1 MKKLIFIITIITA
14 TSLVRAGE
22 NDEIIW
28 ETEQISELDQIVL
41 SPDGDIFY
49 NTNDSIIQVRLV
61 EDGTLVEE
69 INIEDFSLNI
79 EAMSISN
86 DGNLLALSG
95 DNPYVYIY
103 DLSERRLVS
112 KITAKVFVREE
123 YGENV
128 VYEAEK
134 WLASDISPDG
144 TRITG
149 ILYTD
154 RGEGISNFVVI
165 DISSNEVLFEEPRLL
180 YDIFNP
186 SDYSPK
192 WLSSTYSSDGSNIVA
207 QLEYTT
213 PDPSSPDSIY
223 ILNANTFKKD
233 TVLANTY
240 FPEFLKG
247 FVSYYNPML
256 AYQSKDSINL
266 YNMSTRKIIKT
277 NLNTSIWSF
286 LFLRI
291 KDFLIYGYNWESD
304 LYNLTNN
311 ESMYKYKTLVDYI
324 CQTKDSS
331 RIISIDR
338 DKIVCLRTIFN
349 ITNINESESTDVY
362 VSPNPTTG
370 EIRIKLNN
378 QFSSYFNY
386 ELISISGQIVKCS
399 SIGFI
404 GVKNKELTINNSD
417 VANGQYILRI
427 YSEKEEFIF
436 TLIKNG

>member
-1 MKKLIFIITIITA
+1 MKRIIFSITILFATA
-14 TSLVRAGE
+14 YVIAEE
-22 NDEIIW
+22 NNEVVW
-28 ETEQISELDQIVL
+28 ETEQISDLDQLVL
-41 SPDGDIFY
+41 SPDGDKFY

-61 EDGTLVEE
+61 DDGTLIEE
-69 INIEDFSLNI
+69 INIEDFSLDI
-79 EAMSISN
+79 EAMSISK

-95 DNPYVYIY
+95 NDPYVYLY
-103 DLSERRLVS
+103 DLNEKRLIS
-112 KITAKVFVREE
+112 KTTAKVLEREE

-134 WLASDISPDG
+134 WLTSNISPDG

-186 SDYSPK
+186 SGYNPQ
-192 WLSSTYSSDGSNIVA
+192 WLSSRYSSDGSKIVA

-266 YNMSTRKIIKT
+266 YNMSTRKIINT
-277 NLNTSIWSF
+277 NLNT
-286 LFLRI
+286 
-291 KDFLIYGYNWESD
+291 
-304 LYNLTNN
+304 
-311 ESMYKYKTLVDYI
+311 
-324 CQTKDSS
+324 
-331 RIISIDR
+331 
-338 DKIVCLRTIFN
+338 N
-349 ITNINESESTDVY
+349 I
-362 VSPNPTTG
+362 
-370 EIRIKLNN
+370 
-378 QFSSYFNY
+378 
-386 ELISISGQIVKCS
+386 
-399 SIGFI
+399 
-404 GVKNKELTINNSD
+404 
-417 VANGQYILRI
+417 
-427 YSEKEEFIF
+427 
-436 TLIKNG
+436 